1 MAGNAATKARKT
13 GKKAAA
19 PGSKLAK
26 GEDGLNEKQRLFC
39 AEYLVDL
46 NATAAAIRAGYS
58 TKTARSIAQE
68 LLVKPEVIAK
78 VQVLMDERSKRTEVT
93 ADRVITEVAR
103 LGFADL
109 RKLFNAQGGLL
120 PVNDWPDEVAAAVAS
135 VEVDE
140 LFEGFGENRHQIGYT
155 KKVKL
160 WDKGKALELLGRH
173 LKLWVERVE
182 HTGPNGGP
190 IETKNDGIDLA
201 KLTDAELQQLEA
213 LRHAA
218 DSRRAGR

>member
-1 MAGNAATKARKT
+1 MANKATAARKT
-13 GKKAAA
+13 GKKTPP

-26 GEDGLNEKQRLFC
+26 GADGLNDKQRQFC
-39 AEYLVDL
+39 AEYIVDL
-46 NATAAAIRAGYS
+46 NGTQAAIRAGYS
-58 TKTARSIAQE
+58 AKTARAIAQE
-68 LLVKPEVIAK
+68 LLVKPEVVAK
-78 VQVLMDERSKRTEVT
+78 VQALMDERASRTQVT

-109 RKLFNAQGGLL
+109 RKLFDDKGALL
-120 PVNDWPDEVAAAVAS
+120 PVDQWPDDIAPAVSS

-140 LFEGFGENRHQIGYT
+140 LFEGFGDNRVQVGYT

-160 WDKGKALELLGRH
+160 WDKGKALEMLGRH
-173 LKLWVERVE
+173 LKLFVDRTE

-190 IETKNDGIDLA
+190 IETRDDGIDLS
-201 KLTDAELQQLEA
+201 KLTDDELQQLEA

-218 DSRRAGR
+218 DSRRPGR

>member
-1 MAGNAATKARKT
+1 MAAKKKPAGTKT
-13 GKKAAA
+13 

-26 GEDGLNEKQRLFC
+26 GADGLNDKQRLFC
-39 AEYLVDL
+39 AEYIVDL
-46 NATAAAIRAGYS
+46 NATRAAVRAGYS
-58 TKTARSIAQE
+58 ERTAKQIAQE
-68 LLVKPEVIAK
+68 LLVKAEVVAK
-78 VQVLMDERSKRTEVT
+78 VQSLMDERANRTQVT

-109 RKLFNAQGGLL
+109 RKLFDDKGALR
-120 PVNDWPDEVAAAVAS
+120 PVQEWPDEIAAAVAS

-140 LFEGFGENRHQIGYT
+140 LFEGFGENRVQVGYT

-160 WDKGKALELLGRH
+160 WDKGKALEMLGRH
-173 LKLWVERVE
+173 LKLFVERTE
-182 HTGPNGGP
+182 LTGPNGGP
-190 IETKNDGIDLA
+190 IPVKNDGVDLSV
-201 KLTDAELQQLEA
+201 LTDEELQQLEA